1 MTDIH
6 VRPGRTDGLRL
17 TGLAALT
24 AALLS
29 SGALAAPVTESLPVA
44 PAAVSGQAP
53 GSAGA
58 QDGDDAARVAA
69 LQQQIA
75 AQQAQLTALEQ
86 HLRAQAASSPAAVAG
101 GEDGRAGPAPG
112 GESVVVN
119 GQEVGHPA
127 PATPA
132 ASATLSGSVVAAP
145 ASAPS
150 AATPPSSSPVPAA
163 APAAPVAGSTEGTS
177 PAADNAPLALTTEA
191 QRQAYASGVSVWRD
205 IDNSL
210 TTQRAM
216 GIELDRRYVMAGLED
231 MYARRPLKMSRE
243 AMDTVMSTL
252 NAQYA
257 DQAREVKEHQEAE
270 GKAYRIA
277 FSKKKG
283 AYSDAGSWYQI
294 TDKGTGRHL
303 RTSDM
308 AELQVTGMLPDGTVF
323 DPSGQNGQTKTV
335 KVGALLPAVAIG
347 LQKVGAGGHITVVV
361 PPGKGYGDAGLPPA
375 IPGGATLIFDIQV
388 KGISTGK

>member
-17 TGLAALT
+17 IGLAALT

-58 QDGDDAARVAA
+58 QEGDDAARVAA

-119 GQEVGHPA
+119 GREVGHPA

-150 AATPPSSSPVPAA
+150 AGAPSSSPVPAD
-163 APAAPVAGSTEGTS
+163 APAAPGAGSTDGTA

-216 GIELDRRYVMAGLED
+216 GIALDRRYVMAGLED